1 MSTQVAGPPRWMK
14 GDVFDSNCPS
24 RAVLDHV
31 TSKWA
36 VLVLAALQEGPLR
49 FSALRRTIGGVS
61 EKMLAQTLRT
71 LESDGFLDRDVAPTT
86 PPQVTYSLT
95 ALGAEL
101 TERVTGLV
109 EWIAVR
115 IPDIE
120 AGRAVRAGADRAVRR
135 APGGH

>member
-1 MSTQVAGPPRWMK
+1 MSTQVAGPEGWMR

-36 VLVLAALQEGPLR
+36 VLVLAALRDGPMR
-49 FSALRRTIGGVS
+49 FSALRRVIGGVS

-71 LESDGFLDRDVAPTT
+71 LEADAFLHREVAPTT
-86 PPQVTYSLT
+86 PPQVTYSLSP
-95 ALGAEL
+95 LGAEL
-101 TERVTGLV
+101 TGHLTGLV

-120 AGRAVRAGADRAVRR
+120 AARKG
-135 APGGH
+135 

>member
-1 MSTQVAGPPRWMK
+1 MSTQVIPLR

-36 VLVLAALQEGPLR
+36 VLVLVALRPEPLR
-49 FSALRRTIGGVS
+49 FSALRRRIGGVS

-71 LESDGFLDRDVAPTT
+71 LGSDGFVAREVAPTT

-95 ALGAEL
+95 ALGLEL
-101 TERVTGLV
+101 TEHLLGLL
-109 EWIAVR
+109 EFLNAR
-115 IPDIE
+115 IGDIV
-120 AGRAVRAGADRAVRR
+120 G
-135 APGGH
+135 

>member
-1 MSTQVAGPPRWMK
+1 MK

-24 RAVLDHV
+24 RTILDHV

-36 VLVLAALQEGPLR
+36 VLVLAALQDGPLR

-71 LESDGFLDRDVAPTT
+71 LESDGFLDREVAPTT

-95 ALGAEL
+95 PLGAEL
-101 TERVTGLV
+101 AERVTRLV

-115 IPDIE
+115 IPEIE
-120 AGRAVRAGADRAVRR
+120 AARA
-135 APGGH
+135 

>member
-1 MSTQVAGPPRWMK
+1 MSTQVAGPPGWMK

-24 RAVLDHV
+24 RTILDHV

-36 VLVLAALQEGPLR
+36 VLVLAALQDGPLR

-71 LESDGFLDRDVAPTT
+71 LESDGFLDREVAPTT

-101 TERVTGLV
+101 AERVTGLV

-115 IPDIE
+115 VGDIE
-120 AGRAVRAGADRAVRR
+120 AGRAPRA
-135 APGGH
+135 

>member
-1 MSTQVAGPPRWMK
+1 MSTQVAGPQGWMR

-24 RAVLDHV
+24 RTILDHV

-36 VLVLAALQEGPLR
+36 VLVLAALRDGPLR

-71 LESDGFLDRDVAPTT
+71 LESDGFLDREVAPTT

-115 IPDIE
+115 AGDIE
-120 AGRAVRAGADRAVRR
+120 AGRALRT
-135 APGGH
+135 

>member
-1 MSTQVAGPPRWMK
+1 MSTQVTGPEGWMR

-36 VLVLAALQEGPLR
+36 VLVLAALRDGPMR
-49 FSALRRTIGGVS
+49 FSALRRVIGGVS

-71 LESDGFLDRDVAPTT
+71 LEADAFLRREVAPTT
-86 PPQVTYSLT
+86 PPQVTYSLSP
-95 ALGAEL
+95 LGAEL
-101 TERVTGLV
+101 TGHLTGLV

-120 AGRAVRAGADRAVRR
+120 AARKG
-135 APGGH
+135 